1 MGDWHQNL
9 KIDYDLVTI
18 RHNADQ
24 LVHNIV
30 EDSLLS
36 EFRYGSSRVKVA
48 VSRAINRTLE
58 HMRTDIS
65 KRIRKIYYV
74 KKADFDGATKIKK
87 ADTSKNQVGYLK
99 FSYRGSLPLS
109 KFGATRGKYY
119 VSVKVLRT
127 ERRKRI
133 QPGGDRKII
142 ATPKGRA
149 AVWIAKG
156 HVMGWTEDSK
166 NGVPTAFF
174 GPSFMSFFTEPGM
187 ARELDAEMNA
197 FLAKRVA
204 HELKWVS
211 DEKNLTNFG
220 RGK

>member
-9 KIDYDLVTI
+9 KIDYDLVAI

-24 LVHNIV
+24 LVRSIV
-30 EDSLLS
+30 EDDLLS

-74 KKADFDGATKIKK
+74 KKADFDGATKIRK

-109 KFGATRGKYY
+109 KFGATRGKNY
-119 VSVKVLRT
+119 VSVKVIRT

-133 QPGGDRKII
+133 QPGGIHHI
-142 ATPKGRA
+142 YASWPSLQA

-156 HVMGWTEDSK
+156 HVMARVDDK
-166 NGVPTAFF
+166 DHPVILY

-187 ARELDAEMNA
+187 ARELESEMNA

-211 DEKNLTNFG
+211 NEKNLTNFG